1 MNDIREDRQDRLYEL
16 LPAIYRMRDAEQG
29 EPLRALLRGI
39 AEQVNLLEDDISQLY
54 ENWFIETCEDWAV
67 PYIGDLV
74 GYAPVHEA
82 GEPSAINTPQGQQ
95 HNKILIPRREVANTI
110 KYRRRKGALALLE
123 LLADD
128 IAGWPARAVEF
139 RNLLAR
145 TQSVK
150 HLRMESGRTAD
161 LRKGAALELLDSP
174 FDEIAHTVDVRR
186 INSHHAQGRH
196 NIPSVGVFVW
206 RLKPYPVTKSPA
218 YCLERP
224 NSNCF
229 TFSILGNDMPLYLRP
244 EPETDPTHIADEF
257 NLPVPIRRSLFA
269 KEKDRIYGEG
279 KNFQIWVGRQQGRGK
294 EATIVPEAVPIDNI
308 ISADLSG
315 WHYTPP
321 RGKVAVDP
329 ALGRIAFADRNY
341 PKHGVSVSWHY
352 GFSMDMGGGEYER
365 VLEQPEGATIYKVGK
380 DEKLKTVNDALQLW
394 KSGDEHAVIE
404 ITDSNVYDEQ
414 ISIEFQDGQQS
425 LQLRAGNRCRPV
437 IRLTD
442 RQPDRPDAFT
452 VVGAG
457 CSRFIL
463 DGVLVFG
470 RGFHIDGD
478 MAELTIRHST
488 LVPGWT
494 LDSMNERPQRDVEP
508 MSEMFSPSLEIFS
521 PKVAVS
527 IEHSII
533 GAIQVSPALLET
545 TAEQEDVPNQNA
557 GGDAAEQARCQG
569 IGRDVRLEPLRIR
582 ISDSILDA
590 TKPEYEVLGAPGCP
604 VAHAVVTVLR
614 STVIGEIYSHA
625 VDLGENS
632 IFYGKMT
639 VARRQIGCLRFCY
652 VWPESRTPRRYSCQP
667 DLVSVP
673 ILEAYQ
679 KSNKS
684 TGDQAARDMQIEQE
698 ETRIRLKFNSLRYG
712 EPEYCQLADSCADE
726 IKRGAD
732 DESEMGVFH
741 DLYQPQRITN
751 LRVRLDEYLPAR
763 MNIGITTSN

>member
-29 EPLRALLRGI
+29 EPLRALLRVI
-39 AEQVNLLEDDISQLY
+39 AKQVNLLEDDISQLY
-54 ENWFIETCEDWAV
+54 KNWFIETCEDWAV

-82 GEPSAINTPQGQQ
+82 GEPSSVDTPQGKQR
-95 HNKILIPRREVANTI
+95 NKILIPRREVANTI
-110 KYRRRKGALALLE
+110 KYRRRKGTLALLE
-123 LLADD
+123 LLAND

-150 HLRMESGRTAD
+150 HLRLNSGQTAD
-161 LRKGAALELLDSP
+161 IRKGAALELLDSP
-174 FDEIAHTVDVRR
+174 FDETAHTVDVRR

-206 RLKPYPVTKSPA
+206 RLKPYSVTKSPA

-229 TFSILGNDMPLYLRP
+229 TFNILGNDMPLYLHP

-257 NLPVPIRRSLFA
+257 NLPVPIRRKLLADDLKSDDSKLYGSEKGKSLC
-269 KEKDRIYGEG
+269 
-279 KNFQIWVGRQQGRGK
+279 IWVGKK
-294 EATIVPEAVPIDNI
+294 EKKEDKTELETVPKDKIVV
-308 ISADLSG
+308 ADLSG
-315 WHYTPP
+315 WHYAPP

-329 ALGRIAFADRNY
+329 VLGRIAFADRNY

-380 DEKLKTVNDALQLW
+380 DKELKSIKDALERW
-394 KSGDEHAVIE
+394 NRYDKHAVIE

-414 ISIEFQDGQQS
+414 ISIEFQEGQQS
-425 LQLRAGNRCRPV
+425 LQLRAGNGCRPV

-452 VVGAG
+452 VVGTG
-457 CSRFIL
+457 CSRFTL
-463 DGVLVFG
+463 DGILVFG
-470 RGFHIDGD
+470 RGVHIDGNL
-478 MAELTIRHST
+478 AELIIRHST
-488 LVPGWT
+488 LVPDWT
-494 LDSMNERPQRDVEP
+494 LDSMNERPQQDVEP
-508 MSEMFSPSLEIFS
+508 LPEMLSPSLEIFS

-527 IEHSII
+527 IERSIL
-533 GAIQVSPALLET
+533 GAIQVSPAPLE
-545 TAEQEDVPNQNA
+545 AEQEPDVPTQNTA
-557 GGDAAEQARCQG
+557 DDEAEQARCQG
-569 IGRDVRLEPLRIR
+569 IGKDVRLEPLRIS

-604 VAHAVVTVLR
+604 VAHAVLTVLR
-614 STVIGEIYSHA
+614 STVIGQVQAHA
-625 VDLGENS
+625 VELGENS

-652 VWPESRTPRRYSCQP
+652 VWPESRTPQRYNCQP
-667 DLVSVP
+667 DLVKVAIPESCP
-673 ILEAYQ
+673 E
-679 KSNKS
+679 KNS
-684 TGDQAARDMQIEQE
+684 RDEME
-698 ETRIRLKFNSLRYG
+698 EVRIRPKFNSLRYG
-712 EPEYCQLADSCADE
+712 IPTYCQIADDCADE

-741 DLYQPQRITN
+741 DLYQPQRMAN

-763 MNIGITTSN
+763 MDIGIITSN